1 MRFPCVGMIAG
12 REWLEWE
19 RDMDRSTA
27 AIADRADIT
36 ACLNRLAYC
45 RRLALV
51 RFVLR
56 SSKESS
62 LISTALNHVWMDR
75 PEATMDEVKAFSAAL
90 EACEQ
95 AGLVRIRYGLPVTLQ
110 ADYAVFQQSR
120 LYADFCD
127 MVSAG
132 SQRPGFLFD
141 IPYMKRGA
149 AVLTSAGR
157 RYIANESENQKS
169 EETA

>member
-1 MRFPCVGMIAG
+1 
-12 REWLEWE
+12 
-19 RDMDRSTA
+19 MDRSTA

-36 ACLNRLAYC
+36 ACLKRLAYR
-45 RRLALV
+45 RRLVLV
-51 RFVLR
+51 RFELR

-75 PEATMDEVKAFSAAL
+75 PDATMDEVKAFSAGL

-132 SQRPGFLFD
+132 SQQPGFLFD

-157 RYIANESENQKS
+157 RYITSELENQKS